1 MKLTK
6 EVAEDLDLLIK
17 DLVSANPKIGSV
29 EDMKVH
35 LFPDKPEAYL
45 TSMFHHLND
54 YRPRLLFPKTD
65 PNPDMFWAN
74 DYLPAFYYEGA
85 FTAIFES
92 QEKERL
98 ETEEKKKLELEK
110 LKFDVKNTKRIYKT
124 YWWTFVFALIGFV
137 YVLIRLVT
145 WLLEERTI
153 E

>member
-6 EVAEDLDLLIK
+6 ETASDLDLLIK
-17 DLVSANPKIGSV
+17 ELVADNSKVASI
-29 EDMKVH
+29 EDMKSV

-45 TSMFHHLND
+45 MALFHHLKSHS
-54 YRPRLLFPKTD
+54 PSLFFPE
-65 PNPDMFWAN
+65 PEPSPELFLAS
-74 DYLPAFYYEGA
+74 DYLPAFYYEGS

-124 YWWTFVFALIGFV
+124 YWWTFVFALISFV
-137 YVLIRLVT
+137 YVLIRLGT